1 MPIDL
6 NMLQNIS
13 DDFLVFAKSYMD
25 EKLKQGILV
34 GKPFG
39 GVALNL
45 RLAHST

>member
-1 MPIDL
+1 MPIEL
-6 NMLQNIS
+6 YMLQNIS

-39 GVALNL
+39 GVAVLVRM
-45 RLAHST
+45 RLCN